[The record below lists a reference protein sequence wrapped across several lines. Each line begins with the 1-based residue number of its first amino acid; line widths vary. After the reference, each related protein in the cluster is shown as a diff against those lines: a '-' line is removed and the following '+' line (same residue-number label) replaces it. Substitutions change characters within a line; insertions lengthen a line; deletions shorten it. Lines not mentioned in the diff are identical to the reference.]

1 MTTPDDNI
9 RRVYLHHYD
18 RAVELT
24 PTQQQADVLR
34 ILNAAGAPVASTQI
48 AASLNVTIQHAN
60 VLLRQ
65 LRLNGYV
72 TRVGKSGP
80 KGGCEYHYEVAAC

>member
-1 MTTPDDNI
+1 MTTPDDTI

-18 RAVELT
+18 RAVELI

-34 ILNAAGAPVASTQI
+34 LIRDNPAPTPATAV

-80 KGGCEYHYEVAAC
+80 KGGCEYHYEVAL

>member
-1 MTTPDDNI
+1 MTTPDDTI

-34 ILNAAGAPVASTQI
+34 LIRDNPAPTPATAV

-60 VLLRQ
+60 VLLRK
-65 LRLNGYV
+65 LRLSGYV
-72 TRVGKSGP
+72 KRIAHPAPT
-80 KGGCEYHYEVAAC
+80 GGIEYHYEVAL